1 MIVDCYS
8 HGVDRNPR
16 YEPREEEPGET
27 NPDRK
32 CARDR
37 LPRYEIAIT
46 NREAGDE
53 GEINRVA
60 DRSALD
66 KANHQTQGN
75 LNRQN
80 CRQHRP
86 RRMNGVAEGYEKAP
100 PHALWCPTVHAYS
113 YGRFMLTTRAGLRS
127 GGRFSKQQISRASDP
142 AAKHFHDLPSANRV
156 RLMSAWGR
164 CGHLLWST

>member
-1 MIVDCYS
+1 MIADCYS

-53 GEINRVA
+53 GEIDRVA
-60 DRSALD
+60 NRPAFE
-66 KANHQTQGN
+66 KANEKAQGN
-75 LNRQN
+75 LNSQN

-86 RRMNGVAEGYEKAP
+86 REMDGVADGHEKTP
-100 PHALWCPTVHAYS
+100 PHRFWFGPVHA
-113 YGRFMLTTRAGLRS
+113 
-127 GGRFSKQQISRASDP
+127 
-142 AAKHFHDLPSANRV
+142 
-156 RLMSAWGR
+156 
-164 CGHLLWST
+164 